1 MAEGLTQTHDDFE
14 IFRLAPECVGGLI
27 SCVNH
32 AIADEPGL
40 KARLAIVRRGERL
53 TDKLSIEATRG
64 WFRPM
69 LGDLLRQGISV
80 VVNDIPISDDTAR
93 GLGRAAGVPAD
104 WVTQQ
109 NLYITPGESQGF
121 DPHCDP
127 HVVIVAHLY
136 GRKEWTI
143 FEKRLENPVYDA
155 ETSTIAGKGDALPVR
170 RKITVAAGDC
180 FVIPRGVYHSALALT
195 PASVHLAIGAAGL
208 RPVDYIWALAEVAI
222 QDPELRADLSPEAA
236 LRRAR
241 DYVRGFP
248 FKRARL
254 PRFPRAEIPGDRGT
268 HRLSFEDVLD
278 ALSGD

>member
-1 MAEGLTQTHDDFE
+1 MAGGLTQTHDDFE
-14 IFRLAPECVGGLI
+14 IFRLAPESVGGLI
-27 SCVNH
+27 AAVNH
-32 AIADEPGL
+32 AIADEPRL
-40 KARLAIVRRGERL
+40 KSRIAIVRRGERL
-53 TDKLSIEATRG
+53 TDKLSIEGARG

-69 LGDLLRQGISV
+69 LGDLLRQGVSI
-80 VVNDIPISDDTAR
+80 VVNDIPISDQTAR
-93 GLGRAAGVPAD
+93 DLGRAAGVPAD

-143 FEKRLENPVYDA
+143 FEKALENPVYDA

-170 RKITVAAGDC
+170 RKVTVAAGDC

-208 RPVDYIWALAEVAI
+208 RPVDYLWALAETAI
-222 QDPELRADLSPEAA
+222 QDPGLRADLSPEAA
-236 LRRAR
+236 LRKAR

-248 FKRARL
+248 FKAAQL
-254 PRFPRAEIPGDRGT
+254 PRFPRAEIPAGAGPQ
-268 HRLSFEDVLD
+268 RLTFEDVLD
-278 ALSGD
+278 AVPGD